1 MLNIGG
7 RLMNIQKEKK
17 IFLGLII
24 LQPIFDIIAYFQ
36 YNNVIGSLAGYSRL
50 LVMLIL
56 PIYVLIKT
64 NKKKTYLLI
73 MGSIGIFSLLH
84 IVNGFR
90 VGYNNMFQ
98 DIAYLLRVIQMPVLT
113 VSFIYYMRMND
124 DYMNVSSKGYFLNCI
139 IVTVVIIISTLTNTN
154 ETTYAEVGLLGWFGN
169 SNSQSIILTCLVPF
183 ALYFLLKKEV
193 VWQFLLGL
201 VMTTF
206 MLLSNGTKGA
216 YYSAF
221 LIYIGFACF
230 MLFKALINKKL
241 PPRFQIFAILL
252 FFCASA
258 ASAALYPITPRYF
271 MDNEYFSARANEE
284 EEMAV
289 ELEKITNPENK
300 EGNVLDV
307 NDPIVYNELVTYYE
321 PKMNKG
327 IVKKFGVDR
336 VLKAYG
342 YTPDPY
348 TLSDN
353 RLVKRMYAQFIW
365 DDSDFITK
373 LIGFEFSKID
383 DFDLENDF
391 PAIYY
396 YYGYIGFVLYCGF
409 LLYFFFQLL
418 LRVIK
423 HFKSAMTVRN
433 FTLLLTLCL
442 LLGLAQYS
450 GALLRRP
457 NGSIYLSIVLAL
469 IYIECKRP
477 IETKE

>member
-1 MLNIGG
+1 MSLH
-7 RLMNIQKEKK
+7 KEKN
-17 IFLGLII
+17 IFLWLII

-36 YNNVIGSLAGYSRL
+36 YNNVLGSLAGYSRL
-50 LVMLIL
+50 FVMVVL
-56 PIYVLIKT
+56 PIYVFFHT
-64 NKKKTYLLI
+64 KKKKSYLLI
-73 MGSIGIFSLLH
+73 MGVIGAFSLLH
-84 IVNGFR
+84 IANGFR
-90 VGYNNMFQ
+90 VGYNSMFQ

-113 VSFIYYMRMND
+113 VSFIYYMKENE
-124 DYMNVSSKGYFLNCI
+124 DYMNVSAKGYFINCI
-139 IVTVVIIISTLTNTN
+139 LITAVIIVSTLTNTN

-169 SNSQSIILTCLVPF
+169 SNSQSIILTCLIPF
-183 ALYFLLKKEV
+183 ALYYLIKHEV
-193 VWQFLLGL
+193 LWQFLLGL

-216 YYSAF
+216 YYSTF
-221 LIYIGFACF
+221 LIYLGFACF
-230 MLFKALINKKL
+230 MIFKALIHKKM
-241 PPRFQIFAILL
+241 PPRFQMVVIVL
-252 FFCASA
+252 FVCASA
-258 ASAALYPITPRYF
+258 AAVALYPFTPRYF
-271 MDNEYFSARANEE
+271 MDNEYYSARAGEE

-289 ELEKITNPENK
+289 ELEKITNPDNK
-300 EGNVLDV
+300 EENVFDV
-307 NDPIVYNELVTYYE
+307 NDPVVYQELVAFYE

-365 DDSDFITK
+365 DDSDFLTK
-373 LIGFEFSKID
+373 LVGFEFSKID

-396 YYGYIGFVLYCGF
+396 YYGYIGIALYGGF
-409 LLYFFFQLL
+409 LLYFFLQLVI
-418 LRVIK
+418 RVMK